1 MVMVG
6 GVLVWE
12 PPAWAFTAS
21 QESPNYSLASDSVSL
36 HDDDRG
42 TAMFSAT
49 NLKPGSSGM
58 KCIVVSAPGSLASSV
73 RLYARDYRT
82 TNGLGESL
90 NVVIDEGTGGQFASS
105 GTGSGCAG
113 FTLGGHHFRGT
124 LASFAASKTSF
135 ATGVGGWNPTGSVPV
150 SKTYRFSF
158 TLDPATPNEVQ
169 AGTAAIGLTWEQQ
182 SS

>member
-21 QESPNYSLASDSVSL
+21 QESANYSLASDSVSL
-36 HDDDRG
+36 HDDDSG
-42 TAMFSAT
+42 TAMFNAT
-49 NLKPGSSGM
+49 NLKPGSSGAR
-58 KCIVVSAPGSLASSV
+58 CIVVSAPGSLSSSV

-90 NVVIDEGTGGQFASS
+90 NLVIDEGTGGHIENSDP
-105 GTGSGCAG
+105 GSCEG
-113 FTLGGHHFRGT
+113 FMLDGRSFRGT
-124 LASFAASKTSF
+124 LAEFGANKTSF
-135 ATGVGGWNPTGSVPV
+135 ATGVSAWAPTGSSMV

-169 AGTAAIGLTWEQQ
+169 AGRATVGLTWEQQ
-182 SS
+182 G